1 MRCKKHFDMKIL
13 INLLELSFWKWQKEL
28 LQNLELLEFV
38 DFGREI
44 ISSLFILLIHP
55 LESFGSDSLGP
66 SHVVLVL
73 CDIDM

>member
-1 MRCKKHFDMKIL
+1 MRFKKHFDMKIL
-13 INLLELSFWKWQKEL
+13 INLLEFS
-28 LQNLELLEFV
+28 FV
-38 DFGREI
+38 DLGREI
-44 ISSLFILLIHP
+44 ISSLFILLIHL